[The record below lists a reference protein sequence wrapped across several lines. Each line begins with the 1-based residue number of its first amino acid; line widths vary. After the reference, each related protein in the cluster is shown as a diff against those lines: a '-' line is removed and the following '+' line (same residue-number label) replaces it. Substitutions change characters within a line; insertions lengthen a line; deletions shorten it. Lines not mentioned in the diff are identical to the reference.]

1 MALHP
6 DEGATAYSLRYGGEI
21 RWTANGGQ
29 GWQEIGRVEIEDAG
43 SIILAPHDP
52 NTILIGGEGLFLSTD
67 GGYGWEERS
76 NGLGASHLEL
86 VTDPLR
92 SSILYVENDVSGASQ
107 VYRSSD
113 GGSTWELIDDQGNG
127 LTFDADGQTL
137 YRVWRGGGGDRT
149 AIMISHDGGD
159 TWEVSPYLPT
169 NVTDIFDIT
178 ADPTVSGKLYAAVM
192 SSEGDPNQS
201 YVSTDGGATWQ
212 EGTFSYDDSE
222 ESIRTDQGTLLV
234 NALAIDPQNPDIMYA
249 GTDSGAYV
257 SFDGGGHWA
266 PINDGLLSGLVVYS
280 VVTAP
285 DGTVYAATPLGIF
298 TLE

>member
-1 MALHP
+1 
-6 DEGATAYSLRYGGEI
+6 
-21 RWTANGGQ
+21 
-29 GWQEIGRVEIEDAG
+29 
-43 SIILAPHDP
+43 
-52 NTILIGGEGLFLSTD
+52 
-67 GGYGWEERS
+67 
-76 NGLGASHLEL
+76 
-86 VTDPLR
+86 
-92 SSILYVENDVSGASQ
+92 
-107 VYRSSD
+107 
-113 GGSTWELIDDQGNG
+113 
-127 LTFDADGQTL
+127 
-137 YRVWRGGGGDRT
+137 
-149 AIMISHDGGD
+149 MISHDGGD

-298 TLE
+298 MLE